1 MFVIVF
7 FTRRM
12 RCEGFHPAVM
22 HNTVSPRTLT
32 TWCRVRDEMI
42 RPLEYTHI
50 IINANPDNKAI
61 PITWLGEVDSWSSPS
76 SGNEL
81 YSVLTPLLNA
91 IDGVL
96 SAFVFT
102 GQYTGG
108 RGEEDDGA
116 KFMNFAYSG
125 MMIVNAAPTKS
136 PIPNTL
142 IIFNLLPIEKYN

>member
-1 MFVIVF
+1 
-7 FTRRM
+7 
-12 RCEGFHPAVM
+12 
-22 HNTVSPRTLT
+22 
-32 TWCRVRDEMI
+32 MI

-81 YSVLTPLLNA
+81 YSVLTPLLNG

-102 GQYTGG
+102 RQDKVE
-108 RGEEDDGA
+108 REEEDDGA
-116 KFMNFAYSG
+116 ESIHCAYSG

-142 IIFNLLPIEKYN
+142 IIFNLLPIEKYDRRPSLGYTNC